1 MIAARA
7 GVILSFR
14 DDDIANPDEL
24 DKQIIEVDHLIKEAN
39 TQKEVFSVKKQKARS
54 VASQVGNSTEN
65 SVEYVDPHTI
75 PLQVMDSSNGP
86 LSPPSVKMLLV
97 ENESLKETTAVIEI
111 VKNMDSPTTYNFDSK
126 IILAKYLEF
135 AEWCK
140 FIWQH
145 NYFSTYMF
153 TCIGCAGIVVGLET
167 YPSLATNP
175 ILVVMDKVILYSF
188 LSEILLK
195 MIGEGLR
202 PWNYFINAE
211 WKWNWFDFFIVFF
224 SLPILPFGGGGQ
236 LKLLRLIRLM
246 RLSKLFKRIP
256 QLNMIMRGLIDSMN
270 FVSYIVLLW
279 FMVIYLYAI
288 TGILVFSNNDPW
300 HFQSI
305 EFAFITLFQLTVM
318 DVRIIALIVIVN
330 FIYVCIIIVLGRSN
344 VCEFLWLFSIS
355 QYILY

>member
-1 MIAARA
+1 MT
-7 GVILSFR
+7 V
-14 DDDIANPDEL
+14 EL
-24 DKQIIEVDHLIKEAN
+24 IGEQKVTFEESNSMEFIKVSE
-39 TQKEVFSVKKQKARS
+39 EPV
-54 VASQVGNSTEN
+54 STFATALA
-65 SVEYVDPHTI
+65 YY
-75 PLQVMDSSNGP
+75 
-86 LSPPSVKMLLV
+86 
-97 ENESLKETTAVIEI
+97 LK
-111 VKNMDSPTTYNFDSK
+111 
-126 IILAKYLEF
+126 F

-202 PWNYFINAE
+202 PWNYFINAD

-270 FVSYIVLLW
+270 FVLLW

-330 FIYVCIIIVLGRSN
+330 FICLCIIIVLGRSN